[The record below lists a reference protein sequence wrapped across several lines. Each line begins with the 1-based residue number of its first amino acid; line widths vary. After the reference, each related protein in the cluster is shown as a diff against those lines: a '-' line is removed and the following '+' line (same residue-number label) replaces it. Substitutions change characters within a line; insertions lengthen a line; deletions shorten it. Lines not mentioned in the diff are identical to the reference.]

1 MYWVVQCRAEW
12 GQKEA
17 AALWQIS
24 AISHRKSGISLIYTD
39 PSWNRYL
46 QIILCKILHLFP
58 TNVQHLTFISLVINS
73 EEIGRV
79 LCPVQDGIVMTIL
92 KSLYFSFFIST
103 LWESTEHRMLLL
115 FVGKSCIINDPLI
128 SLQPTTTSQKH
139 SESENS
145 YCCSEIFGSRQIKQR
160 IS

>member
-1 MYWVVQCRAEW
+1 MQGRMGAEGGGSSLANIIICSNCRTYLFKLLNVFVLNAKFISLTCKMYWVVQCRVEW

-79 LCPVQDGIVMTIL
+79 LCPVQDGIV
-92 KSLYFSFFIST
+92 K
-103 LWESTEHRMLLL
+103 
-115 FVGKSCIINDPLI
+115 
-128 SLQPTTTSQKH
+128 
-139 SESENS
+139 
-145 YCCSEIFGSRQIKQR
+145 
-160 IS
+160 